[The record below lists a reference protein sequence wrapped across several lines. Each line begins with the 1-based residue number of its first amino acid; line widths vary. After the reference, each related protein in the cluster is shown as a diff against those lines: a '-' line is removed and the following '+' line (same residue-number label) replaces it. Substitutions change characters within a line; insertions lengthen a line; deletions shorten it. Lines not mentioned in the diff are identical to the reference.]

1 LINPHGNQ
9 DALQIIQVD
18 DETLEI
24 QWARDDFMRTRFS
37 SKGPESEM
45 YKYIINRFPDLKDA
59 LLADFSIITDG
70 DGRPLAIGDRGVSA
84 SMVKRTKNTEN

>member
-1 LINPHGNQ
+1 
-9 DALQIIQVD
+9 
-18 DETLEI
+18 
-24 QWARDDFMRTRFS
+24 
-37 SKGPESEM
+37 M